1 MEKKRIEELR
11 TWDCLS
17 SFRLNCL
24 TSRSL
29 ISVKINLSPREPI
42 DSYNLSSSVDFFLP
56 TSVAIYQFANYFML
70 LVLFLWKHHFEFCDF
85 PKPELLGLKMRSRG
99 GSISS
104 SFPKFTHFTR
114 ITKTPFHYIC
124 RVLHCSSSLQ
134 LCHLNTEWH

>member
-24 TSRSL
+24 TL

-56 TSVAIYQFANYFML
+56 TSVAIYQFVNYFML
-70 LVLFLWKHHFEFCDF
+70 LVLFL
-85 PKPELLGLKMRSRG
+85 
-99 GSISS
+99 
-104 SFPKFTHFTR
+104 
-114 ITKTPFHYIC
+114 
-124 RVLHCSSSLQ
+124 
-134 LCHLNTEWH
+134 